1 MDSRQE
7 HIMTQYLITCRSLT
21 SAQKT
26 AQLLERNGIS
36 AVVIKAPQ
44 GLSSAGCGYAVS
56 VYKNISY
63 APSLLRSARLMQG
76 KVFERQANGVYTE
89 ALI

>member
-1 MDSRQE
+1 MS
-7 HIMTQYLITCRSLT
+7 QYLITCRSLT

-36 AVVIKAPQ
+36 ALVIKAPQ

-56 VYKNISY
+56 IYRNVSY
-63 APSLLRSARLMQG
+63 AVSLLKSARLLNG
-76 KVFERQANGVYTE
+76 RVFEKQTNGAYRE
-89 ALI
+89 AEL

>member
-1 MDSRQE
+1 MSQF
-7 HIMTQYLITCRSLT
+7 LITCRSLT

-36 AVVIKAPQ
+36 ALVIKAPQ

-56 VYKNISY
+56 IYRNVSY
-63 APSLLRSARLMQG
+63 AVSLLKSARLLNG
-76 KVFERQANGVYTE
+76 RVFEKQANGAYME
-89 ALI
+89 AEL

>member
-1 MDSRQE
+1 MS
-7 HIMTQYLITCRSLT
+7 QYLITCRSLT

-36 AVVIKAPQ
+36 ALVIKAPQ

-56 VYKNISY
+56 IYRNVSY
-63 APSLLRSARLMQG
+63 AVSLLRSARLLNG
-76 KVFERQANGVYTE
+76 RVFEKQANGAYRE
-89 ALI
+89 AEL

>member
-1 MDSRQE
+1 
-7 HIMTQYLITCRSLT
+7 MTQYLITCRSLT

-36 AVVIKAPQ
+36 TAVVKAPQ
-44 GLSSAGCGYAVS
+44 GLSSAGCGYAVT

-63 APSLLRSARLMQG
+63 ALNLIKSAALFNG
-76 KVFERQANGVYTE
+76 KVFEKQAGGTYRE
-89 ALI
+89 IHP

>member
-1 MDSRQE
+1 MS
-7 HIMTQYLITCRSLT
+7 QYLITCRSLT

-56 VYKNISY
+56 VYRNISY
-63 APSLLRSARLMQG
+63 AVSLLKNSKLLNG
-76 KVFERQANGVYTE
+76 KVFERQANGAYRE
-89 ALI
+89 AEL